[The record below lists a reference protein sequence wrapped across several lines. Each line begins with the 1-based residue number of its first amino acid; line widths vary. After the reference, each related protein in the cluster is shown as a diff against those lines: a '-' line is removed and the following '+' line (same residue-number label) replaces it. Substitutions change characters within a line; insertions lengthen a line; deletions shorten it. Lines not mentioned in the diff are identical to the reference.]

1 MTTATE
7 GIFSPIRIGT
17 MSLGHRLVVPPH
29 SRGAGALLGTEERT
43 NGGLCLDCWHHFR
56 GANDDGMLRAIPAE
70 RIFTVQFDDGPRQRV
85 DPDYYT
91 DCTRHREVP
100 GDGDFDLTGFLR
112 LVAGM
117 GVRLPLSVEVMS
129 TKLQDRTAGE
139 ITRRLAGRRH
149 ARSRH
154 GSRKE
159 AALSVADELAIRAL
173 VARYADAVCRR
184 DPAAWAATWAQ
195 DCRWDLGG
203 GRVTSGRSET
213 LNLYLTAVAKYDW
226 VGQVVTTG
234 RVEVDGDS
242 ATGWWYLIEFNQRAQ
257 GDGTLHLG
265 HYDDEYV
272 RTPDGWR
279 FASRTMH
286 MIYRGAM
293 DRGTVVPLPPRGAG
307 PQA

>member
-1 MTTATE
+1 M
-7 GIFSPIRIGT
+7 
-17 MSLGHRLVVPPH
+17 
-29 SRGAGALLGTEERT
+29 
-43 NGGLCLDCWHHFR
+43 
-56 GANDDGMLRAIPAE
+56 
-70 RIFTVQFDDGPRQRV
+70 
-85 DPDYYT
+85 
-91 DCTRHREVP
+91 
-100 GDGDFDLTGFLR
+100 
-112 LVAGM
+112 
-117 GVRLPLSVEVMS
+117 
-129 TKLQDRTAGE
+129 
-139 ITRRLAGRRH
+139 
-149 ARSRH
+149 
-154 GSRKE
+154 
-159 AALSVADELAIRAL
+159 SVADELAIRAL

-234 RVEVDGDS
+234 LVEVDGDR

-272 RTPDGWR
+272 RTQDGWR

-293 DRGTVVPLPPRGAG
+293 DRGTVVPLPPRAAR